1 MTIASAEQRA
11 TACRWTSIRASDR
24 AAGISSAIAWTSL
37 GATRRPPCGD
47 TISGIPPQAKATT
60 GVPHDIASA
69 TTSPY
74 GSCQAGVTSA
84 AAERPTKRASSS
96 WSRCPAHWTWSS
108 SDGAMARLKYAV
120 SLMGP
125 ARTSG
130 SSARRAAAIAMCGAF
145 SAVMR
150 PNHTRLLPPGPSGH
164 RRKSTPLGAYLDLYR
179 AVCTSRRRQVGDRA
193 ARPPTPPLME
203 NRCVTH
209 DVVPMFNRG
218 IRHGMELMKSMC
230 APMSNWLDAFE
241 QRPNRISKE
250 HGPVEIWTLFAP
262 SPRASQHQGY
272 R

>member
-1 MTIASAEQRA
+1 VTIASAEQRA

-164 RRKSTPLGAYLDLYR
+164 RRKSTPLGTTVTSGATWRHAL
-179 AVCTSRRRQVGDRA
+179 AVWRLTAANRVPVLPVTSSADS
-193 ARPPTPPLME
+193 
-203 NRCVTH
+203 N
-209 DVVPMFNRG
+209 
-218 IRHGMELMKSMC
+218 HGVAC
-230 APMSNWLDAFE
+230 AKW
-241 QRPNRISKE
+241 
-250 HGPVEIWTLFAP
+250 
-262 SPRASQHQGY
+262 
-272 R
+272 